1 MNHAQKLHL
10 KNLIEEYAEA
20 RVADSWKGGADP
32 LDVPPIEQDL
42 KDAKR
47 ALFDSLTIYTS
58 NDTKRLELLLE
69 VVLAAANGSKMTGAA
84 TFVYTSV
91 QARTKA
97 SEVMDAS
104 TMKGILDV
112 ALAIP
117 RSASGAPS
125 RSTAALDE
133 CTEKSSG

>member
-10 KNLIEEYAEA
+10 KNLIEEYVEA
-20 RVADSWKGGADP
+20 RVADSWKGGCDP

-47 ALFDSLTIYTS
+47 ALFDSLTIYT
-58 NDTKRLELLLE
+58 NNATERLELLLE
-69 VVLAAANGSKMTGAA
+69 VMLAAANGSAMSGAA
-84 TFVYTSV
+84 TFVYTTV

-117 RSASGAPS
+117 RAASGAPS
-125 RSTAALDE
+125 RSTSAPDQ
-133 CTEKSSG
+133 CTEEPSE